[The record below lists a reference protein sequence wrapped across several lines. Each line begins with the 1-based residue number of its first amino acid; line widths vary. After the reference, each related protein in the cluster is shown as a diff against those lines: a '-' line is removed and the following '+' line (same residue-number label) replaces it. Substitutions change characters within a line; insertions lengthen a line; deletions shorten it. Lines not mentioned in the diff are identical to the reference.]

1 MEANKSKKRF
11 AIIVIA
17 IVLVVV
23 IAGVSIF
30 FAVKNASYDETN
42 YGDVK
47 YIEIQSD
54 NTFLISCSAPYLSAN
69 IKYEVDET
77 KTATLSDITNE
88 NETKSYSVKID
99 KIEYLR
105 SKTDRIKIGN
115 ILITATTDNE
125 IEFKDGSKYEI
136 EISDGTIVE
145 AKSKQSI
152 GQIKKEFSVS
162 KLNSKISTKLET
174 KKNYNQTKETA
185 SCEAFFEKQNGQY
198 FVVAKFSTSE
208 LTKLN
213 EEALKNKETSISFA
227 YENDGIKVEV
237 IVENITAEYDKQT
250 QTMTLKTPVD
260 ESKLFEGKEYVF
272 YFAEG
277 LIISPD
283 AEKGLE
289 YTKIKYTFMG

>member
-47 YIEIQSD
+47 YIEIESD
-54 NTFLISCSAPYLSAN
+54 NTLLISCSAPYLSAN

-105 SKTDRIKIGN
+105 SKTDKMKIGN

-136 EISDGTIVE
+136 EIFDGMIVE

-174 KKNYNQTKETA
+174 KKNYNQTQETA